1 MSIAGG
7 EAGID
12 EVADG
17 DLVERHCSI
26 ASCCGFAL
34 CVFSMSHGY
43 WSLAVTKFFE
53 VKTVKKRS
61 TILQTHQK
69 KKKCLFTCLCNYL
82 YIMKKFIRD
91 KNFLVLARNLKV
103 WF

>member
-53 VKTVKKRS
+53 VKTVKKEINNS
-61 TILQTHQK
+61 PDPPK
-69 KKKCLFTCLCNYL
+69 KKKMPFYL
-82 YIMKKFIRD
+82 
-91 KNFLVLARNLKV
+91 LV
-103 WF
+103 

>member
-26 ASCCGFAL
+26 ASCCGFSSV
-34 CVFSMSHGY
+34 CVLNVS
-43 WSLAVTKFFE
+43 W
-53 VKTVKKRS
+53 
-61 TILQTHQK
+61 ILVVSRH
-69 KKKCLFTCLCNYL
+69 
-82 YIMKKFIRD
+82 
-91 KNFLVLARNLKV
+91 
-103 WF
+103 